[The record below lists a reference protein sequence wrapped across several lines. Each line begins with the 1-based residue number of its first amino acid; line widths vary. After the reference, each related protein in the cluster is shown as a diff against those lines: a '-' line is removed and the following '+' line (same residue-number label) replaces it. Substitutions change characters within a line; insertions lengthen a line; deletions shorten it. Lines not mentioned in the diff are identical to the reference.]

1 METTMM
7 MEVVMKMMERS
18 NSPQMK
24 CRSRRM
30 IFNWPGLCPHHCIH
44 VSLSPD
50 DVVVV
55 VDDHRPAE
63 HMQVLH
69 DVLLHVGQG
78 GDVCVVA

>member
-1 METTMM
+1 MEEADRWRHAMM
-7 MEVVMKMMERS
+7 METVMKMMEMS
-18 NSPQMK
+18 SSPQIN
-24 CRSRRM
+24 RLA
-30 IFNWPGLCPHHCIH
+30 GLWPHHCVH

-55 VDDHRPAE
+55 VDDHGPAE

-69 DVLLHVGQG
+69 DVLLHVGQR